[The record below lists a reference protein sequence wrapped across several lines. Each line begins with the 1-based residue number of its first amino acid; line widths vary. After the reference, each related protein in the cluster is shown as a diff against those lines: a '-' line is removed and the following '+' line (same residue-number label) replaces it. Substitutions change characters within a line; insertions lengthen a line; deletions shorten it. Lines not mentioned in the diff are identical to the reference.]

1 MDSCLVWPPLIVK
14 ISNMNGENKDMDI
27 IEILLFKGQIT
38 IELHFAM
45 IICSKVA
52 VSDNL
57 VLLSQL
63 NLPWKN
69 KGPRRPQN
77 NTIKFCS
84 YLLGWV
90 AVKRKLK
97 K

>member
-1 MDSCLVWPPLIVK
+1 MGCLVPIPILLLSTLLNMDSCLVWPPLIVK

-63 NLPWKN
+63 NLP
-69 KGPRRPQN
+69 
-77 NTIKFCS
+77 
-84 YLLGWV
+84 
-90 AVKRKLK
+90 
-97 K
+97 